1 MEGEVWIWREGS
13 TGLGFLLGVGKL
25 EGKRESWPRGA
36 HSPSCVT
43 LSPAVF
49 LMPISNDDQA
59 CQLHC
64 RASFPSLSNR
74 SAAASLSI
82 S

>member
-1 MEGEVWIWREGS
+1 MEGEVWIWRKGS

-43 LSPAVF
+43 VSPAVF
-49 LMPISNDDQA
+49 LMPI
-59 CQLHC
+59 
-64 RASFPSLSNR
+64 
-74 SAAASLSI
+74 
-82 S
+82 